1 MEVKYVRVSCA
12 YDSCKCS
19 FERIRPTALLELSA
33 IEVHH
38 HMSSMLLHQQFR
50 VLASFAY
57 AEATAVDYQHE
68 ETVLL
73 QKEFLRKIFVESS

>member
-12 YDSCKCS
+12 HDSCKCS
-19 FERIRPTALLELSA
+19 FERICPTALLEQSA

-57 AEATAVDYQHE
+57 AEATAVDY
-68 ETVLL
+68 
-73 QKEFLRKIFVESS
+73 

>member
-1 MEVKYVRVSCA
+1 MEVKYVQVHVHTIHVSVP
-12 YDSCKCS
+12 
-19 FERIRPTALLELSA
+19 FERIRPTALLERSA

-57 AEATAVDYQHE
+57 AEATAVDY
-68 ETVLL
+68 
-73 QKEFLRKIFVESS
+73 